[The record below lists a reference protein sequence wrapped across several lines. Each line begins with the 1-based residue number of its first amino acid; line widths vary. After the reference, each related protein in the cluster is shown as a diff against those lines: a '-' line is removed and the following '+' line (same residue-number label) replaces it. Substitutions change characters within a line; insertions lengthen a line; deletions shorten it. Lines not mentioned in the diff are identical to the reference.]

1 MFSKND
7 FNTFSHVNDFA
18 ALVGTEGLLNVY
30 NNKDANFTWY
40 GKLIKSAVDYANQRK
55 IVIQSVND
63 GNQEFE
69 EILYLQFSDS
79 GVSIDS
85 YYHTMIGNKTMK
97 ELIRHDYDLFHK
109 MMSIA
114 SNEYQTRYKDL
125 KNLQL

>member
-97 ELIRHDYDLFHK
+97 ELNKKWKNDKNKKTKFIQN
-109 MMSIA
+109 SPQI
-114 SNEYQTRYKDL
+114 L
-125 KNLQL
+125 KLDQIL

>member
-1 MFSKND
+1 MFSQDN

-18 ALVGTEGLLNVY
+18 ALVGTEGLSNAY
-30 NNKDANFTWY
+30 NNKDADFTWY

-69 EILYLQFSDS
+69 ETLTLNFSDN
-79 GVSIDS
+79 GVSIES
-85 YYHTMIGNKTMK
+85 YYHTMVGNKTMK
-97 ELIRHDYDLFHK
+97 ELIHHDYDLFHK

-125 KNLQL
+125 KHLQL